1 MTNWSIQSLGLSL
14 YADRLAG
21 TYSGGNKRKLSAAI
35 ALIGCPPL
43 VLLVRT
49 LEATWGPVR
58 AEGCISVVEPADL
71 GTAAVSVWVVPIL
84 LMLSESVQCL
94 IHSSWG
100 KPESIH
106 SITLSS
112 WEASSGALGSQQGNS
127 ALLQN
132 VSDWSKLTSAWGG
145 LWRWKSLSH
154 VQLFLWTVACQAL
167 LSMEFSRQEYW
178 SGLPLWGP
186 NWTGALAWS
195 KGSCGSRQS

>member
-1 MTNWSIQSLGLSL
+1 M
-14 YADRLAG
+14 
-21 TYSGGNKRKLSAAI
+21 
-35 ALIGCPPL
+35 
-43 VLLVRT
+43 
-49 LEATWGPVR
+49 
-58 AEGCISVVEPADL
+58 VEPADL

-132 VSDWSKLTSAWGG
+132 VSDCSKLTSA
-145 LWRWKSLSH
+145 
-154 VQLFLWTVACQAL
+154 
-167 LSMEFSRQEYW
+167 
-178 SGLPLWGP
+178 
-186 NWTGALAWS
+186 
-195 KGSCGSRQS
+195 